1 MDNLSD
7 SPKYWKRVAII
18 THFHDSINYGG
29 VLQAYALRKVI
40 DSMGYKCEQLRYQK
54 SRGHSEPLVLKIKDL
69 FINHLKNA
77 ISANNLIGFTI
88 SAIKYSVAIIPRK
101 IIQLIVY
108 HRESFESRHE
118 NFSQFNKIHIP
129 SSDVYTK
136 DTIHNASSKYDIFIT
151 GSDQVWNPNWFYEE
165 YYLAFVPDNKPKIA
179 YAASTAVSFITQ
191 DQKKLMKPLISRFQS
206 ISVREENAPSL
217 LMDMTDK
224 KIEWVIDP
232 TLLLTAK
239 EWNQIATE
247 NPVKEPYVF
256 SYILGDNWKN
266 PRAAASFAKQKNLK
280 MVTFPYVASM
290 SSWQAFFG
298 DIHCYGGPNEWL
310 SLISDAEYVITDSYH
325 AVIFSIIYQK
335 KFIFL
340 RRNADD
346 EIGSM
351 NSRMYSLCKMFPEI
365 EKRIVDPEMI
375 TNHINED
382 IDWNSLLMKLTKKRD
397 DSWKWLSNSLARN

>member
-1 MDNLSD
+1 MDNISE
-7 SPKYWKRVAII
+7 SPQNQKKIAII
-18 THFHDSINYGG
+18 THFHDSTNYGG

-40 DSMGYKCEQLRYQK
+40 DSMGYKCEQLCYQK
-54 SRGHSEPLVLKIKDL
+54 SRERSEPLILKIKDL

-88 SAIKYSVAIIPRK
+88 SGIKYSAAIIPRK
-101 IIQLIVY
+101 IIQMIVY
-108 HRESFESRHE
+108 HRDSAEPRYEK
-118 NFSQFNKIHIP
+118 FSQFNKMNIP

-136 DTIHNASSKYDIFIT
+136 DTIYITASQYDIFIT

-165 YYLAFVPDNKPKIA
+165 YYLAFVPENKPKIA

-191 DQKKLMKPLISRFQS
+191 NQKNLMKPLISRFQF
-206 ISVREENAPSL
+206 ISVREENAQSL

-232 TLLLTAK
+232 TLLLTAN

-256 SYILGDNWKN
+256 AYILGDNWKN
-266 PRAAASFAKQKNLK
+266 PRAAASFAKSNNLK

-298 DIHCYGGPNEWL
+298 DVHSYGGPNEWL
-310 SLISDAEYVITDSYH
+310 SLIRDAEYVITDSYH

-335 KFIFL
+335 KFIVL
-340 RRNADD
+340 RRNADNTK
-346 EIGSM
+346 GSM
-351 NSRMYSLCKMFPEI
+351 NSRMYSLCRMFPEI
-365 EKRIVDPEMI
+365 EKRIIDAEMI
-375 TNHINED
+375 TDRIDED
-382 IDWNSLLMKLTKKRD
+382 IEWNSLLMKLTKKRD
-397 DSWKWLSNSLARN
+397 DSLKWLSNSLACN